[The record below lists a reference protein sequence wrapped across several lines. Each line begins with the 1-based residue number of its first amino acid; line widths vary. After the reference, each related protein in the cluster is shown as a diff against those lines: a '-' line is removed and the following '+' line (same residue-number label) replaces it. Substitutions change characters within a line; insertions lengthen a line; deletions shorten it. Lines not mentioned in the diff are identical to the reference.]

1 MNTPVQLYLYR
12 NNGKNALTVN
22 RFKYL
27 ILFFCVFQLI
37 AEPYSLI
44 NMVEGGEKNVI
55 PVTKQDNLDSLYE
68 YNQFWHRGAII
79 QDTMKLKV

>member
-1 MNTPVQLYLYR
+1 M
-12 NNGKNALTVN
+12 
-22 RFKYL
+22 
-27 ILFFCVFQLI
+27 I

-68 YNQFWHRGAII
+68 YNQFWHCGAII

>member
-1 MNTPVQLYLYR
+1 M
-12 NNGKNALTVN
+12 
-22 RFKYL
+22 
-27 ILFFCVFQLI
+27 I

-68 YNQFWHRGAII
+68 YNQFWHRRAII

>member
-1 MNTPVQLYLYR
+1 MEKMLWQSIDLNF
-12 NNGKNALTVN
+12 N
-22 RFKYL
+22 F
-27 ILFFCVFQLI
+27 VFQLI

>member
-1 MNTPVQLYLYR
+1 M
-12 NNGKNALTVN
+12 
-22 RFKYL
+22 
-27 ILFFCVFQLI
+27 I

-68 YNQFWHRGAII
+68 YNQFWHRGVII
-79 QDTMKLKV
+79 HDTMKLKV